1 MLLSLF
7 AKNISEEK
15 KLKKNILEEF
25 EKEYHVIRINSHH
38 GHRAI
43 ILSKK
48 NLGTKSKNLK
58 KTMMS
63 DGQFGGKLRRRV

>member
-1 MLLSLF
+1 MLLPLLT
-7 AKNISEEK
+7 KNIGEEK

-48 NLGTKSKNLK
+48 NLGTKSGNFK

-63 DGQFGGKLRRRV
+63 DAKFGGKLRRKF

>member
-1 MLLSLF
+1 MLYF
-7 AKNISEEK
+7 VFTENISGEK

-25 EKEYHVIRINSHH
+25 EKDYNVIRINSHH

-48 NLGTKSKNLK
+48 NLGTKTKNLK

-63 DGQFGGKLRRRV
+63 DGQFGGKLRREV